1 MKPRRFLH
9 LLLLTN
15 ALWLIVFALAP
26 AGKPLPFG
34 SLTSEANAALAPG
47 TSTSR
52 ASARRTELVE
62 AAEKVSPSIVSVGAS
77 RTTYMVSP
85 FFDFFSDFAI
95 FPYQEKI
102 PYLGSGVIVSRDG
115 LIVTNAHVI
124 EQAED
129 VFVTLSD
136 GREMAA
142 NVIAVDSVL
151 DLAILKVAA
160 TDLPAIKMG
169 DSDDLM
175 VGEWVLAM
183 GNPFG
188 NLIGDPHP
196 TVTVGVVSALKRSF
210 RSGGPSPKVYQDMIQ
225 TDAAINPG
233 NSGGALINAAGELVG
248 INTFIVSR
256 SGGSIGIGFAIPVNR
271 VKSLVEEVT
280 RYGRL
285 RPKLVDFRVQNV
297 NPRIARILGA
307 RAASGAVVAEIQRTG
322 PAYRAGLR
330 VGDIITSV
338 NGHEIRNAD
347 DIFATIWAQPV
358 GTPIKCEID
367 RGGRKL
373 TIEFKIADA
382 TD

>member
-1 MKPRRFLH
+1 MNSRRLIH
-9 LLLLTN
+9 LLLFTN
-15 ALWLIVFALAP
+15 ILWLLLFLVGPLEKTPRVDWFSASAQAA
-26 AGKPLPFG
+26 AGPL
-34 SLTSEANAALAPG
+34 TA
-47 TSTSR
+47 SR
-52 ASARRTELVE
+52 TNARRTELVE
-62 AAEKVSPSIVSVGAS
+62 AAERVSPSIVSVGAS
-77 RTTYMVSP
+77 RTSYVVSP

-102 PYLGSGVIVSRDG
+102 PYLGSGVIVSKDG
-115 LIVTNAHVI
+115 LIVTNSHVI

-136 GREMAA
+136 GRELPAT
-142 NVIAVDSVL
+142 VIAVDSVL
-151 DLAILKVAA
+151 DLALLKVNA
-160 TDLPAIKMG
+160 TNLPAIKMG

-233 NSGGALINAAGELVG
+233 NSGGALVNALGELVG

-271 VKSLVEEVT
+271 VKALVEEVT

-285 RPKLVDFRVQNV
+285 RPKLVDFRVQNL
-297 NPRIARILGA
+297 NARIARILGS
-307 RAASGAVVAEIQRTG
+307 RATSGVVVSEIQRNG
-322 PAYRAGLR
+322 PAYKAGLR
-330 VGDIITSV
+330 VGDIITAV
-338 NGHEIRNAD
+338 NGHEVRTTD
-347 DIFATIWAQPV
+347 DIFANIWAQPV
-358 GTPIKCEID
+358 GTAIQCDVD
-367 RGGRKL
+367 RAGRKL
-373 TIEFKIADA
+373 SIEFKIAEA
-382 TD
+382 RE

>member
-1 MKPRRFLH
+1 MNQKTLWKV
-9 LLLLTN
+9 LLLTN
-15 ALWLIVFALAP
+15 LLWLLLLLSAIPWRSENLGITTKAVAAAANP
-26 AGKPLPFG
+26 S
-34 SLTSEANAALAPG
+34 SL
-47 TSTSR
+47 SR
-52 ASARRTELVE
+52 TSARRTEIVE
-62 AAEKVSPSIVSVGAS
+62 AAEKVAPSIVSVGAS
-77 RTTYMVSP
+77 RTSYMVSP
-85 FFDFFSDFAI
+85 FFDFFSDFAL

-102 PYLGSGVIVSRDG
+102 PYLGSGVIVSSSG
-115 LIVTNAHVI
+115 LIVTNYHVI
-124 EQAED
+124 EQADD

-136 GREMAA
+136 GRELPATVVAA
-142 NVIAVDSVL
+142 DSVL
-151 DLAILKVAA
+151 DLAILKVSG

-233 NSGGALINAAGELVG
+233 NSGGALVNVAGELVG

-271 VKSLVEEVT
+271 VKALVEEIT
-280 RYGRL
+280 KYGRL

-297 NPRIARILGA
+297 NARVARILGS
-307 RAASGAVVAEIQRTG
+307 RVTTGAVVSEIQRNG

-338 NGHEIRNAD
+338 NGHEIRSAD
-347 DIFATIWAQPV
+347 DIFANIWAQPL

-367 RGGRKL
+367 RGGRRL
-373 TIEFKIADA
+373 TVEFKVSGSEE
-382 TD
+382 

>member
-1 MKPRRFLH
+1 MNQKTLWKV
-9 LLLLTN
+9 LLLTN
-15 ALWLIVFALAP
+15 LLWLLLLLSAIPWRGENLGITTKAVAAAANP
-26 AGKPLPFG
+26 S
-34 SLTSEANAALAPG
+34 SL
-47 TSTSR
+47 SR
-52 ASARRTELVE
+52 TSARRTEIVE
-62 AAEKVSPSIVSVGAS
+62 AAEKVAPSIVSVGAS
-77 RTTYMVSP
+77 RTSYMVSP
-85 FFDFFSDFAI
+85 FFDFFSDFAL

-102 PYLGSGVIVSRDG
+102 PYLGSGVIVSSSG
-115 LIVTNAHVI
+115 LIVTNYHVI
-124 EQAED
+124 EQADD

-136 GREMAA
+136 GRELPATVVAA
-142 NVIAVDSVL
+142 DSVL
-151 DLAILKVAA
+151 DLAILKVSG

-233 NSGGALINAAGELVG
+233 NSGGALVNVAGELVG

-271 VKSLVEEVT
+271 VKALVEEIT
-280 RYGRL
+280 KYGRL

-297 NPRIARILGA
+297 NARVARILGSRVTA
-307 RAASGAVVAEIQRTG
+307 GAVVSEIQRNG

-330 VGDIITSV
+330 VGDILTSV
-338 NGHEIRNAD
+338 NGHEIRSAD
-347 DIFATIWAQPV
+347 DIFANIWAQPL

-367 RGGRKL
+367 RGGRRL
-373 TIEFKIADA
+373 TVEFKVSGSEE
-382 TD
+382 

>member
-1 MKPRRFLH
+1 MNSRRLIH
-9 LLLLTN
+9 LLLFTNIVWLLLFLVGPLEKTPRVDWFSASAQAAAGPLTATRTN
-15 ALWLIVFALAP
+15 
-26 AGKPLPFG
+26 
-34 SLTSEANAALAPG
+34 
-47 TSTSR
+47 
-52 ASARRTELVE
+52 ARRTELVE
-62 AAEKVSPSIVSVGAS
+62 AAERVSPSIVSVGAS
-77 RTTYMVSP
+77 RTSYVVSP

-102 PYLGSGVIVSRDG
+102 PYLGSGVIVSKDG
-115 LIVTNAHVI
+115 LIVTNSHVI

-136 GREMAA
+136 GRELPAT
-142 NVIAVDSVL
+142 VIAVDSVL
-151 DLAILKVAA
+151 DLALLKVNA
-160 TDLPAIKMG
+160 TNLPAIKMG

-233 NSGGALINAAGELVG
+233 NSGGALVNALGELVG

-271 VKSLVEEVT
+271 VKALVEEVT

-285 RPKLVDFRVQNV
+285 RPKLVDFRVQNL
-297 NPRIARILGA
+297 NARIARILGS
-307 RAASGAVVAEIQRTG
+307 RATSGVVVSEIQRNG
-322 PAYRAGLR
+322 PAYKAGLR
-330 VGDIITSV
+330 VGDIITAV
-338 NGHEIRNAD
+338 NGHEVRTTD
-347 DIFATIWAQPV
+347 DIFANIWAQPV
-358 GTPIKCEID
+358 GTAIQCDVD
-367 RGGRKL
+367 RAGRKL
-373 TIEFKIADA
+373 SIEFKIAEA
-382 TD
+382 RE

>member
-1 MKPRRFLH
+1 MNSRRLIH
-9 LLLLTN
+9 LLLFTN
-15 ALWLIVFALAP
+15 ILWLLLFLVGPLEKTPRVDWFSASAQAA
-26 AGKPLPFG
+26 AGPL
-34 SLTSEANAALAPG
+34 TA
-47 TSTSR
+47 SR
-52 ASARRTELVE
+52 TNARRTELVE
-62 AAEKVSPSIVSVGAS
+62 AAEHVSPSIVSVGAS
-77 RTTYMVSP
+77 RTSYVVSP

-102 PYLGSGVIVSRDG
+102 PYLGSGVIVSKDG
-115 LIVTNAHVI
+115 LIVTNSHVI

-136 GREMAA
+136 GRELPAT
-142 NVIAVDSVL
+142 VVAVDSVL
-151 DLAILKVAA
+151 DLALLKVNA
-160 TDLPAIKMG
+160 TNLPAIKMG

-233 NSGGALINAAGELVG
+233 NSGGALVNALGELVG

-271 VKSLVEEVT
+271 VKALVEEVT

-285 RPKLVDFRVQNV
+285 RPKLVDFRVQNL
-297 NPRIARILGA
+297 NARIARILGS
-307 RAASGAVVAEIQRTG
+307 RATSGVVVSEIQRNG
-322 PAYRAGLR
+322 PAYKAGLR
-330 VGDIITSV
+330 VGDIITAV
-338 NGHEIRNAD
+338 NGHEVRTTD
-347 DIFATIWAQPV
+347 DIFANIWAQPV
-358 GTPIKCEID
+358 GTAIQCDVD
-367 RGGRKL
+367 RAGRKL
-373 TIEFKIADA
+373 SIEFKIAEA
-382 TD
+382 RE

>member
-1 MKPRRFLH
+1 MMRSPRVVRW
-9 LLLLTN
+9 LLAAN
-15 ALWLIVFALAP
+15 VFSLIVIVALIAERSGTP
-26 AGKPLPFG
+26 IYVSSAHAAFGKNP
-34 SLTSEANAALAPG
+34 SKAA
-47 TSTSR
+47 
-52 ASARRTELVE
+52 ARRTEIVE

-102 PYLGSGVIVSRDG
+102 PYLGSGVIVSTDG
-115 LIVTNAHVI
+115 LVVTNYHVI
-124 EQAED
+124 EQADD

-136 GREMAA
+136 GRELPATVVAA
-142 NVIAVDSVL
+142 DSVL
-151 DLAILKVAA
+151 DLAILKIAA
-160 TDLPAIKMG
+160 TNLPAIRMG
-169 DSDDLM
+169 DSDELM

-233 NSGGALINAAGELVG
+233 NSGGALVNVDGELVG

-271 VKSLVEEVT
+271 VKALVEEVSK
-280 RYGRL
+280 YGRL
-285 RPKLVDFRVQNV
+285 RPKRIDFRVQNV
-297 NPRIARILGA
+297 NPRVARLLGA
-307 RAASGAVVAEIQRTG
+307 RATGGAVVAEIERTG

-338 NGHEIRNAD
+338 NGRQIRNTD
-347 DIFATIWAQPV
+347 DIFANIWAQPV
-358 GTPIKCEID
+358 GTTIRCEVD
-367 RGGRKL
+367 RGGRKM
-373 TIEFKIADA
+373 TIEFQIAES
-382 TD
+382 TR

>member
-1 MKPRRFLH
+1 MNSRRLIH
-9 LLLLTN
+9 LLLFTNIVWLLLFLVGPLEKTPRVDWFSASAQAAAGPLTATRTN
-15 ALWLIVFALAP
+15 
-26 AGKPLPFG
+26 
-34 SLTSEANAALAPG
+34 
-47 TSTSR
+47 
-52 ASARRTELVE
+52 ARRTELVE
-62 AAEKVSPSIVSVGAS
+62 AAERVSPSIVSVGAS
-77 RTTYMVSP
+77 RTSYVVSP

-102 PYLGSGVIVSRDG
+102 PYLGSGVIVSKDG
-115 LIVTNAHVI
+115 LIVTNSHVI

-136 GREMAA
+136 GRELPAT
-142 NVIAVDSVL
+142 VVAVDSVL
-151 DLAILKVAA
+151 DLALLKVNA
-160 TDLPAIKMG
+160 TNLPAIKMG

-233 NSGGALINAAGELVG
+233 NSGGALVNALGELVG

-271 VKSLVEEVT
+271 VKALVEEVT

-285 RPKLVDFRVQNV
+285 RPKLVDFRVQNL
-297 NPRIARILGA
+297 NARIARILGS
-307 RAASGAVVAEIQRTG
+307 RATSGVVVAEIQRNG
-322 PAYRAGLR
+322 PAYKAGLR
-330 VGDIITSV
+330 VGDIITAV
-338 NGHEIRNAD
+338 NGHEVRTTD
-347 DIFATIWAQPV
+347 DIFANIWAQPV
-358 GTPIKCEID
+358 GTAIQCDVD
-367 RGGRKL
+367 RAGRKL
-373 TIEFKIADA
+373 SIEFKIAEA
-382 TD
+382 RE

>member
-1 MKPRRFLH
+1 MDKKTLGKLFLFSN
-9 LLLLTN
+9 LG
-15 ALWLIVFALAP
+15 WLILFLSLVPSNSGLFGIVSLATG
-26 AGKPLPFG
+26 AVN
-34 SLTSEANAALAPG
+34 TSA
-47 TSTSR
+47 SSR
-52 ASARRTELVE
+52 ASARRTEIVE

-77 RTTYMVSP
+77 RTSYMVSP
-85 FFDFFSDFAI
+85 FFDFFSDFAL

-115 LIVTNAHVI
+115 LIVTNYHVI

-136 GREMAA
+136 GRELQA
-142 NVIAVDSVL
+142 NVIAADSVL
-151 DLAILKVAA
+151 DLAVLKVSAMN
-160 TDLPAIKMG
+160 LPAIKMG

-233 NSGGALINAAGELVG
+233 NSGGALVNVAGELVG

-271 VKSLVEEVT
+271 VKALVDEVT
-280 RYGRL
+280 KYGRL
-285 RPKLVDFRVQNV
+285 RPKLIDFRVQNV
-297 NPRIARILGA
+297 NARIARILGSGA
-307 RAASGAVVAEIQRTG
+307 TSGAVVAEIQRNG

-338 NGHEIRNAD
+338 NGHEIHTTD
-347 DIFATIWAQPV
+347 DIFANIWAQPL
-358 GTPIKCEID
+358 GTPIKCQID

-373 TIEFKIADA
+373 TIEFQVSGSDE
-382 TD
+382 

>member
-1 MKPRRFLH
+1 MNSRRLIH
-9 LLLLTN
+9 LLLFTNIGWLLLFLVVPLEKTPRVDWFSASAQAAAGPLT
-15 ALWLIVFALAP
+15 A
-26 AGKPLPFG
+26 
-34 SLTSEANAALAPG
+34 
-47 TSTSR
+47 SR
-52 ASARRTELVE
+52 TNARRTELVE
-62 AAEKVSPSIVSVGAS
+62 AAERVSPSIVSVGAS
-77 RTTYMVSP
+77 RTSYVVSP

-102 PYLGSGVIVSRDG
+102 PYLGSGVIVSKDG
-115 LIVTNAHVI
+115 LIVTNSHVI

-136 GREMAA
+136 GRELP
-142 NVIAVDSVL
+142 VTVVAVDSVL
-151 DLAILKVAA
+151 DLALLKVNA
-160 TDLPAIKMG
+160 TNLPAIKMG

-233 NSGGALINAAGELVG
+233 NSGGALVNALGELVG

-271 VKSLVEEVT
+271 VKALVEEVT

-285 RPKLVDFRVQNV
+285 RPKLVDFRVQNL
-297 NPRIARILGA
+297 NARIARILGS
-307 RAASGAVVAEIQRTG
+307 RATSGVVVSEIQRNG
-322 PAYRAGLR
+322 PAYKAGLR
-330 VGDIITSV
+330 VGDIITAV
-338 NGHEIRNAD
+338 NGHEVRTTD
-347 DIFATIWAQPV
+347 DIFANIWAQPV
-358 GTPIKCEID
+358 GTAIQCDVD
-367 RGGRKL
+367 RAGRKL
-373 TIEFKIADA
+373 SIEFKIAEA
-382 TD
+382 RE

>member
-1 MKPRRFLH
+1 MNQKTLWKV
-9 LLLLTN
+9 LLLTN
-15 ALWLIVFALAP
+15 LLWLLLLLSAIPWRGENLGITTKAVAAAANP
-26 AGKPLPFG
+26 S
-34 SLTSEANAALAPG
+34 SL
-47 TSTSR
+47 SR
-52 ASARRTELVE
+52 TSARRTEIVE
-62 AAEKVSPSIVSVGAS
+62 AAEKVAPSIVSVGAS
-77 RTTYMVSP
+77 RTSYMVSP
-85 FFDFFSDFAI
+85 FFDFFSDFAL

-102 PYLGSGVIVSRDG
+102 PYLGSGVIVSSSG
-115 LIVTNAHVI
+115 LIVTNYHVI
-124 EQAED
+124 EQADD

-136 GREMAA
+136 GRELPATVVAA
-142 NVIAVDSVL
+142 DSVL
-151 DLAILKVAA
+151 DLAILKVSG

-233 NSGGALINAAGELVG
+233 NSGGALVNVAGELVG

-271 VKSLVEEVT
+271 VKALVEEIT
-280 RYGRL
+280 KYGRL

-297 NPRIARILGA
+297 NARVARILGS
-307 RAASGAVVAEIQRTG
+307 RVTTGAVVSEIQRNG

-330 VGDIITSV
+330 VGDILTSV
-338 NGHEIRNAD
+338 NGHEIRSAD
-347 DIFATIWAQPV
+347 DIFANIWAQPL

-367 RGGRKL
+367 RGGRRL
-373 TIEFKIADA
+373 TVEFKVSGSEE
-382 TD
+382 